1 MRKKIIFIIFIILLI
16 CTAMGIN
23 YFSIAAGENW
33 SVGSEHS
40 PGLTAER
47 QFRERAKEAFDS
59 KDQEQTFFKF
69 DVLPWLRRERVIQE
83 VPDGIGAV
91 YQFGEYC
98 IDPHTGAKAM
108 LGDRLYVQSI
118 IDLYPDKDRLEVW
131 DGGTEYAY
139 DVNFAPAEY
148 QAALPIIKAMAYA
161 AEKSATL
168 GEVGNTID
176 KVHWKWVIQTL
187 IEKYDKAEL
196 GAVHLN
202 AAFQYDVPYAESYL
216 KASIDEAMN
225 GSKGKS
231 YRARFIFLYGEDTQN
246 KLIFCAF
253 EAPKENQLIISKLGL
268 AYGESEANGT
278 KLPNVGFTLQC
289 LQEGEHN
296 GHYVNIDENGNAVF
310 SIEPITL
317 RTNGQGQIEIKNLP
331 NGKYVLVETDLPYEE
346 YKPSAPI
353 EINYGGGSQTV
364 TVKNYGGEPTSSAGG
379 YVWED
384 NPSGKTKTRNDLRSY
399 GADDNADKDLSN
411 VKVTI
416 YHENGSV
423 LGSTSTSGGNYSFG
437 WQIGERDLKKYYDGK
452 KGYRVEFEYN
462 GLTYEAVSPNPK
474 HPKGSEAYED
484 GGGRAKIN
492 SNFNTIEHNRT
503 RNRSL
508 IKL

>member
-1 MRKKIIFIIFIILLI
+1 MLFRSLELKRVGLNDAFPNIPAP
-16 CTAMGIN
+16 T
-23 YFSIAAGENW
+23 SWPEVAAGM
-33 SVGSEHS
+33 
-40 PGLTAER
+40 
-47 QFRERAKEAFDS
+47 Q
-59 KDQEQTFFKF
+59 
-69 DVLPWLRRERVIQE
+69 
-83 VPDGIGAV
+83 
-91 YQFGEYC
+91 
-98 IDPHTGAKAM
+98 
-108 LGDRLYVQSI
+108 
-118 IDLYPDKDRLEVW
+118 
-131 DGGTEYAY
+131 
-139 DVNFAPAEY
+139 
-148 QAALPIIKAMAYA
+148 
-161 AEKSATL
+161 
-168 GEVGNTID
+168 
-176 KVHWKWVIQTL
+176 
-187 IEKYDKAEL
+187 
-196 GAVHLN
+196 
-202 AAFQYDVPYAESYL
+202 
-216 KASIDEAMN
+216 EAME

-231 YRARFIFLYGEDTQN
+231 YRARFLLFSGATTQDQI
-246 KLIFCAF
+246 IFCAF
-253 EAPKENQLIISKLGL
+253 ETAKENKLIISKLGL